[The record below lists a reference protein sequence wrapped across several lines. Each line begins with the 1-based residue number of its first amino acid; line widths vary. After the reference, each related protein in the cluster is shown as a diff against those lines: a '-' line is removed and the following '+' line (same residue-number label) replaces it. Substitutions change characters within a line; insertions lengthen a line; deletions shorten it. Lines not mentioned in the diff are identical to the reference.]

1 MIKLATIGTSW
12 ITEAFLL
19 GCGLLKN
26 EFQLTAVYSRNYEKG
41 LEFGKNFGCE
51 RVVCDLQKLATDP
64 EIEAVYIASPNA
76 FHYSQSKLMLQNKK
90 HVLCEKPITV
100 TPQELE
106 ELQTLAKLN
115 NVVYM
120 EAIMGPH
127 LPAWA
132 TVIDKISSLGRIS
145 HARFDF
151 SQRSSKLDALFR
163 GEHQNIFDPKMAA
176 GALMDLG
183 VYCVYPAV
191 YWFGEP
197 KDVYSY
203 CRFLNTG
210 ADGEGGAILHY
221 NDLNVELTWSKTG
234 ESRLGSEIVGENGTI
249 VMPSISTL
257 RNAQFIA
264 KDGSVEPL
272 FHNPEKPELMSYETA
287 NFYRY
292 ITDIHSRDE
301 LEALNEIALSV
312 SRLMQTIRRQCNINF
327 NVK

>member
-12 ITEAFLL
+12 ITEAFLMS
-19 GCGLLKN
+19 CELLKDK
-26 EFQLTAVYSRNYEKG
+26 FQLTAVYSRNYEKG

-51 RVVCDLQKLATDP
+51 RVICDLQKLASDP

-100 TPQELE
+100 TPEELE
-106 ELQTLAKLN
+106 ELQALAKLN
-115 NVVYM
+115 GVVYM

-132 TVIDKISSLGRIS
+132 TMVYTISRLGRIS

-151 SQRSSKLDALFR
+151 SQRSTKLDGYFR
-163 GEHQNIFDPKMAA
+163 GEHQNIFDPKMAT

-183 VYCVYPAV
+183 IYCIYPAV
-191 YWFGEP
+191 CWFGEP

-234 ESRLGSEIVGENGTI
+234 ETRLGSEIVGENGTI

-264 KDGSVEPL
+264 KDGTVEPL
-272 FHNPEKPELMSYETA
+272 FHNPEKPELMSYETT

-292 ITDIHSRDE
+292 ITDINCRDE
-301 LEALNEIALSV
+301 LEKMNKFAVSV
-312 SRLMQTIRRQCNINF
+312 SHLMQTIRKQCNINF
-327 NVK
+327 DI

>member
-12 ITEAFLL
+12 ITKAFLMS
-19 GCGLLKN
+19 CELLKTK
-26 EFQLTAVYSRNYEKG
+26 FQLTAVYSRNYEKG
-41 LEFGKNFGCE
+41 LEFGKSFGCE
-51 RVVCDLQKLATDP
+51 RVICDLQELALDP
-64 EIEAVYIASPNA
+64 EIEAVYIASPNT

-100 TPQELE
+100 KTQELE

-115 NVVYM
+115 GVVYM

-132 TVIDKISSLGRIS
+132 TVVDTISDLGRIS

-151 SQRSSKLDALFR
+151 SQRSTKLDGYLR
-163 GEHQNIFDPKMAA
+163 GEHQNIFDPKMAT

-183 VYCVYPAV
+183 IYCIYPAIC
-191 YWFGEP
+191 WFGEP

-203 CRFLNTG
+203 CRFLDTG

-221 NDLNVELTWSKTG
+221 DDLNVELTWSKTG
-234 ESRLGSEIVGENGTI
+234 ETRLGSEIVGENGTI

-264 KDGSVEPL
+264 KDGTVEPL
-272 FHNPEKPELMSYETA
+272 FHNPEKPELMSYETT

-292 ITDIHSRDE
+292 ITDINCRNE
-301 LEALNEIALSV
+301 LEKMNKFAVSV
-312 SRLMQTIRRQCNINF
+312 SRLMQTIREQCNIKF
-327 NVK
+327 DI